1 MIQDERIS
9 MLENPEWREWTVDDC
24 RAWLEGETKKAYDR
38 YMMGREEYGPSFV
51 GDPIE
56 HLKNELRDATFYA
69 WQIYN
74 QREALIEGLV
84 QANAENQKL
93 RDENERFR
101 TMLADAETPTRPPGP
116 EGPAP

>member
-9 MLENPEWREWTVDDC
+9 MLENPEWREWTVDEC
-24 RAWLEGETKKAYDR
+24 RVWLEGETKKAYDR

-56 HLKNELRDATFYA
+56 HLKDELRDSTFYA
-69 WQIYN
+69 WQIYK
-74 QREALIEGLV
+74 QRETLIEGLM
-84 QANAENQKL
+84 QANAENREL
-93 RDENERFR
+93 RDENERLR
-101 TMLADAETPTRPPGP
+101 TMLAEARTTDGPPRP